1 MDSNHFSQD
10 RRRLLGAFGALGALG
25 FSSLDFSSLIPRLA
39 MTDAMAQAAPGYRA
53 LVCVF
58 LYGGNDS
65 NNMVVPL
72 TTAEYNNYAS
82 VRGSQTAGGLALTQA
97 SLLPITERDSSVRF
111 GLHPQLTGLQS
122 LWNSGKAALLYNVG
136 TLIKPATKSNY
147 LAIGAAPT
155 NLFSHQDQ
163 QREFQGTRLSGAQT
177 PSGWGG
183 RIADKLGAVGGSVP
197 VAISIAGNN
206 TFVTGDITRAVSL
219 PQTGSLA
226 INGFDSS
233 PASQARLAALRQLM
247 TTGSDAVMVST
258 LGDLQNSTYNLTQTL
273 APVLNGTS
281 TTTGLFTGLTSSLAN
296 QLKQVAKMIEH
307 RAELGNPSRQIFF
320 VSIGGFDT
328 HSNEIAVQDR
338 LLADVSASVTAFYN
352 ATALLGVAGNVT
364 TFTSSDFTRTF
375 KPASNGGADL
385 AWGGHHFIVGGA
397 VVGQKGYGAF
407 PTLALKGPDDVSD
420 EGRWLPTTS
429 VDQFGATLAKWMG
442 VSATD
447 MNAVFPNLANFGVKD
462 LGFLSA

>member
-1 MDSNHFSQD
+1 MDSNHFSRD
-10 RRRLLGAFGALGALG
+10 RRRLLGTLGALG
-25 FSSLDFSSLIPRLA
+25 FASLAPRLA
-39 MTDAMAQAAPGYRA
+39 ITDALAQSAPGYRA

-72 TTAEYNNYAS
+72 TTAEYNNYAL
-82 VRGSQTAGGLALTQA
+82 VRGSQSAGGLALTQA

-111 GLHPQLTGLQS
+111 GLHPQLAGLQG

-163 QREFQGTRLSGAQT
+163 QREFQGTRLVGPQT

-183 RIADKLGAVGGSVP
+183 RMADKLGAVGGSVP
-197 VAISIAGNN
+197 VAITISGNN
-206 TFVTGDITRAVSL
+206 TFVTGDTTRAVAL

-258 LGDLQNSTYNLTQTL
+258 LGDLQSSTYNLTQTL

-281 TTTGLFTGLTSSLAN
+281 TTTAQFSGLTSSLAN

-320 VSIGGFDT
+320 VSTGGFDT
-328 HSNEIAVQDR
+328 HSNEIAVQDK
-338 LLADVSASVTAFYN
+338 LLADVSASMTAFYN
-352 ATALLGVAGNVT
+352 ATVSLGVAGNVT
-364 TFTSSDFTRTF
+364 SFTSSDFTRTF
-375 KPASNGGADL
+375 KPASNGGADH

-397 VVGQKGYGAF
+397 VNGQTGYGTF
-407 PTLALKGPDDVSD
+407 PTQVLKGPDDVSD

-447 MNAVFPNLANFGVKD
+447 RAAVFPNLANFSTTD
-462 LGFLSA
+462 LGFMGA

>member
-1 MDSNHFSQD
+1 MDSKMDSNNFSAD
-10 RRRLLGAFGALGALG
+10 RRRLLGSLGALGALG
-25 FSSLDFSSLIPRLA
+25 FASLTPRLA
-39 MTDAMAQAAPGYRA
+39 LTDAMSQAASSYRA

-65 NNMVVPL
+65 NNMVVPF
-72 TTAEYNNYAS
+72 TTAEYNNYAA
-82 VRGSQTAGGLALTQA
+82 VRGSQANGGLALAQG
-97 SLLPITERDSSVRF
+97 SLLPITEKNGSVRY
-111 GLHPQLTGLQS
+111 GLHPQLTGLQT
-122 LWNSGKAALLYNVG
+122 LWGGGKAALLYNVG
-136 TLIKPATKSNY
+136 TLIKPANKTNY
-147 LAIGAAPT
+147 LTIGAAPT

-163 QREFQGTRLSGAQT
+163 QREFQGTRLSGPQT

-183 RIADKLGAVGGSVP
+183 RIADKLGSVGGSVP
-197 VAISIAGNN
+197 VAITIAGNN
-206 TFVTGDITRAVSL
+206 TFVTGDVTRAVSL

-226 INGFDSS
+226 VNGFDSS

-247 TTGSDAVMVST
+247 TTGSDAVMIST
-258 LGDLQNSTYNLTQTL
+258 LGDIQNRAYNLTQTL
-273 APVLNGTS
+273 APVLNGSSS
-281 TTTGLFTGLTSSLAN
+281 TTAQFTGLTSSLAN

-328 HSNEIAVQDR
+328 HSNEIAVQDK
-338 LLADVSASVTAFYN
+338 LLADVSASITAFYN
-352 ATALLGVAGNVT
+352 ATVQLGVANNVT
-364 TFTSSDFTRTF
+364 SFTSSDFTRTF
-375 KPASNGGADL
+375 KPASNGGADH

-397 VVGQKGYGAF
+397 VNGQTGYGTF
-407 PTLALKGPDDVSD
+407 PLQVLKGPDDVSD

-447 MNAVFPNLANFGVKD
+447 MNAVFPNLANFTTRD